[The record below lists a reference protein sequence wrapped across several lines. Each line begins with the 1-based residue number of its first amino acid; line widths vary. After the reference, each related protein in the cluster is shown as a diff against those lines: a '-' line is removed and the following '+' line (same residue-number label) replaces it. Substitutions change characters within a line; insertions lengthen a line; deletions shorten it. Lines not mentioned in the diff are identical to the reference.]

1 MPTPAAALSPA
12 STVPAGRNPS
22 ASHVAPA
29 MEAPKMALRERNKLD
44 KRERIRAAAAEMF
57 TRQGYGSATL
67 RDIAQ
72 HAGVGLGTL
81 FNYAADKRDLVF
93 LIFNDELNRLTDE
106 ALALRADTPLL
117 EQLIAIFRRHYDYF
131 ASRPE
136 LSRILLQELTF
147 YSEGKHSL
155 EFQAIR
161 QRLIEGVGV
170 RVAAAQQVGGIT
182 RNENAELI
190 SRLLFF
196 TYSAAVRWW
205 IAAPTPDAE
214 AGMAE
219 LSRLLKLQ
227 MEGLAK

>member
-1 MPTPAAALSPA
+1 MPTPPAAIPVASGTPA
-12 STVPAGRNPS
+12 ARTPPAPRAVPADEP
-22 ASHVAPA
+22 
-29 MEAPKMALRERNKLD
+29 PKLALRERNKQD
-44 KRERIRAAAAEMF
+44 KRERIRAAAAELF

-106 ALALRADTPLL
+106 TLALPTQAPLL
-117 EQLIAIFRRHYDYF
+117 EQLVAIFKRHYDYF

-161 QRLIEGVGV
+161 QRLIEGVGR
-170 RVAAAQQVGGIT
+170 RVADAQATGGIT
-182 RNENAELI
+182 QQESAEMI
-190 SRLLFF
+190 ARLLFF

-205 IAAPTPDAE
+205 IAAPQPEAG

-219 LSRLLKLQ
+219 LARLLKLQ
-227 MEGLAK
+227 MEGLAT